1 MKKVITLLL
10 LAHTALFSFDIEVKI
25 THIENTKGKMYIGLY
40 NKAKGFRDTTKTFK
54 KAIVPIDS
62 KNLVQTFHNVTKGT
76 YAISVFHDENN
87 NGKLDTNLLGIP
99 KENYG
104 FSHNVKH
111 LMRAANFNEA
121 KFVLN
126 KNAKFIINI
135 GE

>member
-1 MKKVITLLL
+1 MKKIITLLL
-10 LAHTALFSFDIEVKI
+10 LAHTTLFSFNIEVKI

-40 NKAKGFRDTTKTFK
+40 NKVKGFREITKTFK
-54 KAIVPIDS
+54 KIIVPIDS
-62 KNLVQTFHNVTKGT
+62 KSLVQTFHDVPKGT

-87 NGKLDTNLLGIP
+87 NAKLDTNLIGIP

-111 LMRAANFNEA
+111 LMRATNFNEA
-121 KFVLN
+121 KFILN